1 MLKGEFEQQTYASN
15 SKILSLENEIK
26 NHERNIGNLKA
37 EQAQVEQDYKG
48 CSEEL
53 AAANEAINKYKD
65 LNDDLCIKIESLQRQ
80 ETNIKSQGNESQT
93 KLAESFKNIALLQK
107 KQFESEAT
115 AVKQK
120 QEIEKLKSD
129 NEIWE

>member
-1 MLKGEFEQQTYASN
+1 
-15 SKILSLENEIK
+15 LENEIK
-26 NHERNIGNLKA
+26 NHERKIGNLKA

-65 LNDDLCIKIESLQRQ
+65 LNDDLCIKIEQLQRQ
-80 ETNIKSQGNESQT
+80 EKDVKSQGEDQQS
-93 KLAESFKNIALLQK
+93 KLAESFKNVALLQK
-107 KQFESEAT
+107 KQFESEAL
-115 AVKQK
+115 AVKQR